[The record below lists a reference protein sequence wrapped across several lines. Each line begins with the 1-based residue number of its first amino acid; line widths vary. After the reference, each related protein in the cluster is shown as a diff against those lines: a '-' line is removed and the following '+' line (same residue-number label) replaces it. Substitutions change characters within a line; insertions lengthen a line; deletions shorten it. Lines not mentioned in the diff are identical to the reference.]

1 MVVRMKN
8 GKNIRGALSYNE
20 NKVRTGKAELILA
33 ARFGCETSNLS
44 FSQKLKR
51 FSVLNDNCTRSGYNT
66 VHISLN
72 FSPDDTL
79 DTEMMQ
85 AIAQDYMQQLG
96 FEKQPYLVYRH
107 DDTAHPHLHIV
118 TTPVKPNGSSINL
131 HNLVQRKSEPARKA
145 IEESYQLIKAEGRK
159 QSEGLTAIDLKAVKY
174 GKAETKQ
181 VISQIVRTVAE
192 TYKFTSFEEYNL
204 ILQQFNVLADKG
216 EPGTRMHNHE
226 GLQYFLTDAKG
237 GKAGV
242 PIKASAIY
250 TSPTIKN
257 IEKKFERNRVKK
269 LATLKYT
276 SSSVQF
282 AFHKAKT
289 RKELV
294 DMLADKKIHIAYNS
308 NCKPVFIDHRNK
320 SVSNAEELGISANA
334 LEKLEAGQSVGTDL
348 NFGLL
353 QKLLE
358 PEFTG
363 PELSSAFFKRKRKK
377 KR

>member
-1 MVVRMKN
+1 MKN

-33 ARFGCETSNLS
+33 ARFGCDASDLS

-72 FSPDDTL
+72 FSPDDKL
-79 DTEMMQ
+79 DNEKMQ

-118 TTPVKPNGSSINL
+118 TTPVKPNGSYINL

-159 QSEGLTAIDLKAVKY
+159 QAEGLTAVDPKAVKY

-181 VISQIVRTVAE
+181 AISQIVRTVAE

-204 ILQQFNVLADKG
+204 ILQQFNVIADTG
-216 EPGTRMHNHE
+216 EPGTRMHNHR
-226 GLQYFLTDAKG
+226 GLQYFITDANG
-237 GKAGV
+237 WKAGV

-250 TSPTIKN
+250 TNPTIKN

-276 SSSVQF
+276 ASSVQF

-289 RKELV
+289 RKELF
-294 DMLADKKIHIAYNS
+294 DTLADKKIHLAYDANS
-308 NCKPVFIDHRNK
+308 KPAFIDQRNK
-320 SVSNAEELGISANA
+320 TVSNAEELGISAKA
-334 LEKLEAGQSVGTDL
+334 LENLEAGQSFGTDL
-348 NFGLL
+348 NFGIL

-363 PELSSAFFKRKRKK
+363 PELSSAFLKK
-377 KR
+377 KRRKKR